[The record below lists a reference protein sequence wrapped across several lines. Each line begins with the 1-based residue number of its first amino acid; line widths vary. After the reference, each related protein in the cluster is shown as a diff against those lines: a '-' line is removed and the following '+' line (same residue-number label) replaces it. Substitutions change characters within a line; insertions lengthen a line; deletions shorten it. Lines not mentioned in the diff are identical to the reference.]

1 MSNTKNLGQV
11 SGVFIGKSAPNNT
24 TLIWYDDT
32 PSQMCHKI
40 YDSVTN
46 SWKALSPDIV
56 SNTTYS
62 ELVSNA
68 QKNGLSV
75 GKHYVITDKSNVLA
89 IAVTAT
95 KVQYI
100 DSLGNILIDDL
111 GTNIQYHVSSS
122 NLLIDDLSGV
132 FNYDSNKLVFTFTEQ
147 TQIDENEDFF
157 FGKVRRGT
165 KYVLSK
171 FRISS
176 LISKVNDNSI
186 SWNKGLFFSFKN
198 AINKVLN
205 KAGGVVGY
213 DEYGKKMNQIDT
225 SLENVSK
232 NNQQIAENAE
242 KSILANTNDSAI
254 YGKKIQNSIDVASA
268 PGDILKG
275 DTLFIIISKIQRW
288 INRFKFANG
297 ISLSRNFADAKSH
310 QYINNNDT
318 VESAFAKVQYMLKN
332 PTTSGMLPEGWS
344 TDAIS
349 HNGESVEGKTAFQYD
364 GNPKAGDS
372 IFYAFAKIVD
382 FMDGVGKFG
391 KLSNEWSE
399 IPFMNTVVDYPIA
412 GDTIDGAFS
421 KLVAKLKQ
429 IGDITFGKITLGY
442 TIFDIFGGTLRFARG
457 DKEFSKLYSWGLGVN
472 TTNMSLPASSEV
484 GAVAKYLGS
493 GVTLQESE
501 GVEPYFSVNKG
512 KFHYHTNSI
521 GVYHNGVASA
531 AYIESKV
538 DTSSSNAAFQAYA
551 SGSGINTFDAFF
563 GRLKIGS
570 FTFNTVKVTAG
581 THYISR
587 ERGFIIWNGTGDA
600 GNFYLPA
607 NPEQGLMILITQ
619 GNNTGFNV
627 YAQGNDEID
636 TIGES
641 THKVG
646 INERG
651 CVFAFIYVTGI
662 YYGDK
667 ITTTG
672 LWQCA
677 KWDNK
682 F

>member
-176 LISKVNDNSI
+176 LISKTSDNSI

-198 AINKVLN
+198 AVNKVLN
-205 KAGGVVGY
+205 KAGGIVGY

-242 KSILANTNDSAI
+242 KSITEKTADSAI
-254 YGKKIQNSIDVASA
+254 YNKKIQSSIDVASA

-297 ISLSRNFADAKSH
+297 ISISKNFADAKTQ

-344 TDAIS
+344 TAAIS
-349 HNGESVEGKTAFQYD
+349 HSGESVEGKTAFQYD

-391 KLSNEWSE
+391 KLSTQWSE
-399 IPFMNTVVDYPIA
+399 IPFIHTEVNYPTA
-412 GDTIDGAFS
+412 GETIDSAFS

-429 IGDITFGKITLGY
+429 IGNITYGKIISEN
-442 TIFDIFGGTLRFARG
+442 TIFDLFGGTLRFARAN
-457 DKEFSKLYSWGLGVN
+457 KEFSKLYSWGLSVN
-472 TTNMSLPASSEV
+472 EDNMSLPQANEQDYSAQYYGNGV
-484 GAVAKYLGS
+484 VLKKS
-493 GVTLQESE
+493 GNIN
-501 GVEPYFSVNKG
+501 PYFQVNKSRFFYEIDTTTIN
-512 KFHYHTNSI
+512 K
-521 GVYHNGVASA
+521 NGMYSA
-531 AYIESKV
+531 AYIETTEDYGGQSC
-538 DTSSSNAAFQAYA
+538 AFQAYA
-551 SGSGINTFDAFF
+551 SGSGKDTFDAYFSK
-563 GRLKIGS
+563 LKIGS
-570 FTFNTVKVTAG
+570 ITFNTTFITAG
-581 THYISR
+581 THYITR
-587 ERGFIIWNGTGDA
+587 DKGLVVWNGSSSA
-600 GNFYLPA
+600 NFYLPE
-607 NPEQGLMILITQ
+607 NPDNGLMILIAQ
-619 GNNTGFNV
+619 VSNSGFNI
-627 YAQGNDEID
+627 YAQGGDEID

-641 THKVG
+641 NQKVS

-651 CVFAFIYVTGI
+651 CVFAFIYVSGAS
-662 YYGDK
+662 YSGK
-667 ITTTG
+667 TTTG

>member
-157 FGKVRRGT
+157 FGKVRRET

-176 LISKVNDNSI
+176 LISKVNENSI

-372 IFYAFAKIVD
+372 LFYAFAKIVD

-399 IPFMNTVVDYPIA
+399 IPFMNTVVDYPIS

-442 TIFDIFGGTLRFARG
+442 TIFDIFGGTLRFARA
-457 DKEFSKLYSWGLGVN
+457 DKEFSKLYSWGLSVN
-472 TTNMSLPASSEV
+472 TDNMTLPQSHELDDS
-484 GAVAKYLGS
+484 AKYYGNGVVLQKS
-493 GVTLQESE
+493 GKIQ
-501 GVEPYFSVNKG
+501 PYFQVNKSR
-512 KFHYHTNSI
+512 FIYETDTTSI
-521 GVYHNGVASA
+521 NKNGMYSA
-531 AYIESKV
+531 AYIETTEDYAGQSC
-538 DTSSSNAAFQAYA
+538 AFQAYA
-551 SGSGINTFDAFF
+551 SGSEKNTFDAYFSK
-563 GRLKIGS
+563 LKIGS
-570 FTFNTVKVTAG
+570 LTFNTTFITAG
-581 THYISR
+581 THYITR
-587 ERGFIIWNGTGDA
+587 DKGLVVWNGSSSA
-600 GNFYLPA
+600 NFYLPE
-607 NPEQGLMILITQ
+607 NPDNGLMILITQ
-619 GNNTGFNV
+619 VSNSGFNV
-627 YAQGNDEID
+627 YAQGGDEID

-641 THKVG
+641 NNKVS

-651 CVFAFIYVTGI
+651 CVFAFIYVSGVTYSG
-662 YYGDK
+662 K
-667 ITTTG
+667 NTTG

>member
-122 NLLIDDLSGV
+122 NLLIDDLAGV

-176 LISKVNDNSI
+176 LISKTSDNSI

-198 AINKVLN
+198 AVNKVLN
-205 KAGGVVGY
+205 KTGGIVGY

-242 KSILANTNDSAI
+242 KSITDKTADSAI
-254 YGKKIQNSIDVASA
+254 YNKKIQNSIDVASA

-288 INRFKFANG
+288 INRFKYANG
-297 ISLSRNFADAKSH
+297 ISISKNFADAKTQ

-344 TDAIS
+344 TAAIS
-349 HNGESVEGKTAFQYD
+349 RNGESVEGKTAFQYD

-391 KLSNEWSE
+391 KLSTQWSE
-399 IPFMNTVVDYPIA
+399 ISNINTTINYPTA
-412 GDTIDGAFS
+412 GETIDSAFS

-429 IGDITFGKITLGY
+429 LGDITYGKITLGS
-442 TIFDIFGGTLRFARG
+442 TIFDIANGTLKFTRAN
-457 DKEFSKLYSWGLGVN
+457 KEFSQMYSWGLSIN
-472 TTNMSLPASSEV
+472 SSNMSLPQTSEV
-484 GAVAKYLGS
+484 GAVAKYLGN

-501 GVEPYFSVNKG
+501 GVEAYFSVNKS
-512 KFHYHTNSI
+512 KFHYHTESYGI
-521 GVYHNGVASA
+521 SHNGVYSA
-531 AYIESKV
+531 AYVESKV
-538 DTSSSNAAFQAYA
+538 DTSSSNAAFQAYSTSTA
-551 SGSGINTFDAFF
+551 KNTFDAFF
-563 GRLKIGS
+563 SKIKLGTI
-570 FTFNTVKVTAG
+570 TFNSVYVKTANY
-581 THYISR
+581 YITR
-587 ERGFIIWNGTGDA
+587 DKGLIVWNGDSET
-600 GNFYLPA
+600 NFYLPN
-607 NPEQGLMILITQ
+607 NPENGLMILIVQSTS
-619 GNNTGFNV
+619 NAINV

-636 TIGES
+636 TINES
-641 THKVG
+641 KPNVS
-646 INERG
+646 INQRG
-651 CVFAFIYVTGI
+651 VIWAFIYVAGVTYSG
-662 YYGDK
+662 K
-667 ITTTG
+667 NTSG
-672 LWQCA
+672 LWHCA
-677 KWDNK
+677 KWMST
-682 F
+682 FS